1 MKKTKEQQAASRVAC
16 MATYNNP
23 VSIMLLGKV
32 SKFAAERLAEGMA
45 EQDAVASTADY
56 IRQLNGEKEAA

>member
-1 MKKTKEQQAASRVAC
+1 MKKTKTQAAHFRVASR
-16 MATYNNP
+16 ATFDNP

-32 SKFAAERLAEGMA
+32 SKFAADRLAEGMS
-45 EQDAVASTADY
+45 EDDAVASTADY

>member
-1 MKKTKEQQAASRVAC
+1 MKKPKNQLAASRVAS
-16 MATYNNP
+16 MATFDNP

-32 SKFAAERLAEGMA
+32 SKFAAERLAEGMS
-45 EQDAVASTADY
+45 EDDAVASTADY

>member
-1 MKKTKEQQAASRVAC
+1 MKKTKEQLAATRVAS
-16 MATYNNP
+16 MATFDNP

-32 SKFAAERLAEGMA
+32 SKFAAERLAEGMS
-45 EQDAVASTADY
+45 EDDAVASTAGY

>member
-1 MKKTKEQQAASRVAC
+1 